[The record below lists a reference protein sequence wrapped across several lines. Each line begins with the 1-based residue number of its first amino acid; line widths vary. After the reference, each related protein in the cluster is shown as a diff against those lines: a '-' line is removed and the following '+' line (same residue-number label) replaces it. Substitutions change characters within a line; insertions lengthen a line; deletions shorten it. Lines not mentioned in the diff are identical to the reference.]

1 MAIRMGGEGSLGPA
15 MAVVWIALAFAIV
28 FAVAAV
34 VVGRE
39 ARRLDAVPPRP
50 VFDIDEAVDW
60 VAEHLPFEVSAV
72 LSHGDV
78 RRIIELNLEFFRM
91 KSTSGNGHAVP
102 SEGPVVV
109 GGAETVEYV
118 LRKAEAVG
126 EPYTAPQ
133 VHAVLD
139 AQMTY
144 LEAIG
149 AIGPEVPP
157 EQA

>member
-1 MAIRMGGEGSLGPA
+1 MVL
-15 MAVVWIALAFAIV
+15 VFLVLALAVV

-34 VVGRE
+34 VIGRE
-39 ARRLDAVPPRP
+39 ARRLDALPPRP
-50 VFDIDEAVDW
+50 VFDLEEATEW
-60 VAEHLPFEVSAV
+60 VANHLPFEVSAV
-72 LSHGDV
+72 LSYDDV
-78 RRIIELNLEFFRM
+78 RRIIDWNLEFFRM
-91 KSTSGNGHAVP
+91 KGVSGNGHHVP

-118 LRKAEAVG
+118 LRRAEALG

-149 AIGPEVPP
+149 AIGP
-157 EQA
+157 QASPGDLAEE

>member
-28 FAVAAV
+28 FAIAAV
-34 VVGRE
+34 VIGRE

-50 VFDIDEAVDW
+50 VFDLDEAVAW

-72 LSHGDV
+72 LSHSDV

-91 KSTSGNGHAVP
+91 KSTSSNGHAVP
-102 SEGPVVV
+102 SDGPVVV
-109 GGAETVEYV
+109 GGAETVDYV
-118 LRKAEAVG
+118 LRTAEAVG